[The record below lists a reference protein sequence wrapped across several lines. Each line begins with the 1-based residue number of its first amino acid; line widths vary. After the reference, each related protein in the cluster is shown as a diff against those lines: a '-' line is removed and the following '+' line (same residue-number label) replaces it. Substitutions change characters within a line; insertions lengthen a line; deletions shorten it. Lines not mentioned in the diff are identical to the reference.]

1 MTYLEIVNKILVRL
15 RENEV
20 TTVSQNSYSKLIG
33 SLVNSVKHDIEDAYD
48 WSALR
53 TTITANTTA
62 GIYSYVL
69 TDSDIRTKII
79 DVINDTTNYHLS
91 YQTTTWFD
99 TAFLTTDPLT
109 ALPNYWNLNGI
120 SADGFHQVDLYPIPD
135 ATYAIR
141 FNVIRPQAE
150 LTLDSEH
157 LLIPYQLVVEG
168 VLARAIS
175 ERGEDG
181 GYQEQEARFSRM
193 LSDYIAIES
202 GNRPDESIWYPI

>member
-53 TTITANTTA
+53 TTITANTTS

-69 TDSDIRTKII
+69 TDADIRTKII
-79 DVINDTTNYHLS
+79 DVINDTTNYHLN

-99 TAFLTTDPLT
+99 TAFLTSDPIT
-109 ALPNYWNLNGI
+109 ALPTYWNLNGI
-120 SADGFHQVDLYPIPD
+120 SSDGFHQVDLYPIPD

-150 LTLDSEH
+150 LTLDEEA

>member
-69 TDSDIRTKII
+69 TDADIRTKII
-79 DVINDTTNYHLS
+79 DVINDTINYHLS

>member
-69 TDSDIRTKII
+69 TDADIRTKII
-79 DVINDTTNYHLS
+79 DVINDTTNYHLT

-99 TAFLTTDPLT
+99 TAFLTSDPLI
-109 ALPNYWNLNGI
+109 ALPNYWNLNGV

-150 LTLDSEH
+150 LTLDSEA

-181 GYQEQEARFSRM
+181 GYQEQEARFARM